1 MTLNLILRQ
10 RWSPVNCNEAGRDLI
25 QKFEGLR
32 LRSYHDIGGIRT
44 IGFGHVQKWN
54 DLRESITLDTATA
67 LFLADLGTTERA
79 LTRELGETLTPNQFS
94 ACCSLMFNIGERAF
108 FGSRLFRLLKG
119 GDMEGAAFEFHKWCH
134 VHGVVISGLERRR
147 AAEKELFLTKNTTD
161 HGGRG
166 HPDP

>member
-1 MTLNLILRQ
+1 MIPNLIRMQ
-10 RWSPVNCNEAGRDLI
+10 RCPPVNCNEAGRSLI

-44 IGFGHVQKWN
+44 IGYGHVQKWN

-67 LFLADLGTTERA
+67 LFSADLGTTERA
-79 LTRELGETLTPNQFS
+79 LTRELANTLTPNQFS

-108 FGSRLFRLLKG
+108 FGSRLFRLLKA
-119 GDMEGAAFEFHKWCH
+119 GDMEGVAFEFHKWCH
-134 VHGVVISGLERRR
+134 VHGVVVAGLERRR
-147 AAEKELFLTKNTTD
+147 AAEKELFLAENDTD
-161 HGGRG
+161 HRGRG